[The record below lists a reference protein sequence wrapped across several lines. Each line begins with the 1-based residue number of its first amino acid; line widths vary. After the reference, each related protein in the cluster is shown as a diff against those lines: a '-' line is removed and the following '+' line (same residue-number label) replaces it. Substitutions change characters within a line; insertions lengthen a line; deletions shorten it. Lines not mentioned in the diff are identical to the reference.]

1 MYRSLVYTFLLF
13 HSPKS
18 LWDKLQNMK
27 NSVNIYHICHIRHC
41 ATTSFYF
48 PIIQIILESLTW
60 LKVFWK
66 LPFLNIYQ
74 LIGKQSIIKE
84 TTLLP
89 NPQVFY
95 IKNFQMNWKTYIF
108 FTLFENTMKL
118 LSFGV
123 SVLNVWFLVEIIIH

>member
-1 MYRSLVYTFLLF
+1 MYTFLLF

-27 NSVNIYHICHIRHC
+27 NSVNIYHICQIRHC
-41 ATTSFYF
+41 VTTSTYF
-48 PIIQIILESLTW
+48 PIIQIILKSLTW

-74 LIGKQSIIKE
+74 LIGKRSIIKE

-89 NPQVFY
+89 NPHVFY

-108 FTLFENTMKL
+108 FTLLENTMKL

-123 SVLNVWFLVEIIIH
+123 SVLNVWFLVRIIIH